1 MGCSHGKE
9 EFDLEANN
17 LKSGISDSKTF
28 ENYRSR
34 DVPIKDPDKIDTE
47 QNNDNKENKENWLY
61 SNGGEP
67 VKNTKYKTKI
77 DSRVT
82 AKYEI
87 KALIGKGSFSDVL
100 RVDCKVTCQPFAVK
114 ILKVRNEQEEELLN
128 AELSVLQAFS
138 HRYIMHLEEV
148 IISKECTYLIM
159 ELATGGELYDRI
171 KSRGHLD
178 EKYSCNITQMILEAL
193 TYLHNH
199 GITHRDLKPE
209 NLLFYH
215 PGSDSKILVTDFGF
229 AKMRTNSVEFKMTTW
244 CGTPEYIAP
253 ELLRKVPYSN
263 KVDLWALGAIVYVML
278 SGHLPFSAD
287 TTPKLFKHIMSCN
300 FNFSRDVSALDLI
313 YFFLCYATLI
323 NTHSFK
329 EHLIR

>member
-1 MGCSHGKE
+1 MLLLDIVIYGFVMGCTIGKE
-9 EFDLEANN
+9 DLEAGNGGN
-17 LKSGISDSKTF
+17 DVRSSIPHSKIREIDSST
-28 ENYRSR
+28 ST
-34 DVPIKDPDKIDTE
+34 IKEPDKPEPTL
-47 QNNDNKENKENWLY
+47 NKENESLN
-61 SNGGEP
+61 NIGEALKHP
-67 VKNTKYKTKI
+67 KYKTKI

-100 RVDCKVTCQPFAVK
+100 RVDYKTTKQPFAIK

-128 AELSVLQAFS
+128 AELSVLRSFS
-138 HRYIMHLEEV
+138 HRYLIHLEEV

-171 KSRGHLD
+171 KSRGHL
-178 EKYSCNITQMILEAL
+178 EEAYSCNVTQMILEGL
-193 TYLHNH
+193 TYLHDH

-215 PGSDSKILVTDFGF
+215 PGRDSKILITDFGF
-229 AKMRTNSVEFKMTTW
+229 SKIRTHSIDYSMSTW

-253 ELLRKVPYSN
+253 ELLRKVPYSS
-263 KVDLWALGAIVYVML
+263 KVDLWALGVIVYVML

-287 TTPKLFKHIMSCN
+287 TTPKLFKQIIN
-300 FNFSRDVSALDLI
+300 GNYNFSREVLSRFLFLSDL
-313 YFFLCYATLI
+313 F
-323 NTHSFK
+323 S
-329 EHLIR
+329 

>member
-1 MGCSHGKE
+1 MLFFEFVLSDFFIMGCSHGKE
-9 EFDLEANN
+9 EFDLEANV
-17 LKSGISDSKTF
+17 KTGTSDSKLTETF
-28 ENYRSR
+28 RNQEI
-34 DVPIKDPDKIDTE
+34 PIKDPNKINE
-47 QNNDNKENKENWLY
+47 QQSDDKENKENWPSNN
-61 SNGGEP
+61 SNGDHVVQP
-67 VKNTKYKTKI
+67 KYKTKI

-87 KALIGKGSFSDVL
+87 KALIGKGCFSDVL

-128 AELSVLQAFS
+128 AELSVLQTFS
-138 HRYIMHLEEV
+138 HRYIIHLEEV
-148 IISKECTYLIM
+148 IVSKECTYLIM

-193 TYLHNH
+193 TYLHNL

-229 AKMRTNSVEFKMTTW
+229 SKMRTNSIDFQMTTW

-263 KVDLWALGAIVYVML
+263 KVDIWALGAIVYVML

-287 TTPKLFKHIMSCN
+287 TTPKLFKHIMGCN
-300 FNFSRDVSALDLI
+300 YNFSREVS
-313 YFFLCYATLI
+313 FFLILFFI
-323 NTHSFK
+323 N
-329 EHLIR
+329 IIN

>member
-17 LKSGISDSKTF
+17 LKSADSKSF
-28 ENYRSR
+28 ETYRGN
-34 DVPIKDPDKIDTE
+34 DAPIKDPDKVGE
-47 QNNDNKENKENWLY
+47 QTENKENINKP
-61 SNGGEP
+61 SNEP
-67 VKNTKYKTKI
+67 VVQPKYKTKI

-82 AKYEI
+82 AKYEV

-128 AELSVLQAFS
+128 AELSVLQTFS
-138 HRYIMHLEEV
+138 HRYIIHLEEV
-148 IISKECTYLIM
+148 IVSKECTYLIM

-193 TYLHNH
+193 AFLHNH

-215 PGSDSKILVTDFGF
+215 PGVDSKILITDFGF
-229 AKMRTNSVEFKMTTW
+229 SKLRTKVDFQMTTW

-253 ELLRKVPYSN
+253 ELLKKVPYNN
-263 KVDLWALGAIVYVML
+263 KVDMWALGAIVYVML

-287 TTPKLFKHIMSCN
+287 TTPKLFKQIMNCN
-300 FNFSRDVSALDLI
+300 YTFSREVILI
-313 YFFLCYATLI
+313 YF
-323 NTHSFK
+323 H
-329 EHLIR
+329 